1 MDKKRRKKQTCVTVV
16 NEAPNGWDI
25 GVHMCGPPRL
35 AALFAKT
42 QKVLLISTTPM
53 PFIKPSHQRN
63 MRKALRPLKS
73 PKLLSFFLSQTIFQ
87 KI

>member
-1 MDKKRRKKQTCVTVV
+1 MDKKRRKKQTCV

-35 AALFAKT
+35 AALFANS
-42 QKVLLISTTPM
+42 QKVLLISTTPI

-63 MRKALRPLKS
+63 IRKALRPLKS
-73 PKLLSFFLSQTIFQ
+73 PKLFISFFLSQTIFQ